1 MDKYPIGQFVRV
13 PDFTFSPSRYI
24 EYENGAIKS
33 QGLTHLKVVVKT
45 SNNYWVVV
53 KTSNSYWDPEDPIA
67 VTLVGNDIPA
77 LIDSSF
83 GFDQCLANDDRLL
96 LMGDPFTMGD
106 RRYSPTEPIASSIF
120 TENGIPVKMSFTLNT
135 RLIEM
140 M

>member
-33 QGLTHLKVVVKT
+33 QGLTHLKVVVKN
-45 SNNYWVVV
+45 SD
-53 KTSNSYWDPEDPIA
+53 SYWDQGDPIA

>member
-1 MDKYPIGQFVRV
+1 MDKYPVGQFVRV
-13 PDFTFSPSRYI
+13 PDFTFSPSRFI

-33 QGLTHLKVVVKT
+33 QGLTHLKVVVKN
-45 SNNYWVVV
+45 SD
-53 KTSNSYWDPEDPIA
+53 SYWDQGDPIA
-67 VTLVGNDIPA
+67 VTLVGNDIKA

-96 LMGDPFTMGD
+96 MMGDPFTMGD

-120 TENGIPVKMSFTLNT
+120 TENGSPVKMSFTLNT

>member
-1 MDKYPIGQFVRV
+1 MDKYPVGQFVRV

-33 QGLTHLKVVVKT
+33 QGLTHLKVVVKN
-45 SNNYWVVV
+45 SD
-53 KTSNSYWDPEDPIA
+53 SYWDQGDPIA
-67 VTLVGNDIPA
+67 VTLVGNDIKA

-83 GFDQCLANDDRLL
+83 GFEQCLANDDRLL
-96 LMGDPFTMGD
+96 MMGDPFTMGD

>member
-1 MDKYPIGQFVRV
+1 MDKYPVGQFVRV

-33 QGLTHLKVVVKT
+33 RGLTHLKVVVRN
-45 SNNYWVVV
+45 SD
-53 KTSNSYWDPEDPIA
+53 SYWDQGDPIA
-67 VTLVGNDIPA
+67 VTLVGNDIKA

-83 GFDQCLANDDRLL
+83 GFEQCLANDDRLL
-96 LMGDPFTMGD
+96 MMGDPFTMGD